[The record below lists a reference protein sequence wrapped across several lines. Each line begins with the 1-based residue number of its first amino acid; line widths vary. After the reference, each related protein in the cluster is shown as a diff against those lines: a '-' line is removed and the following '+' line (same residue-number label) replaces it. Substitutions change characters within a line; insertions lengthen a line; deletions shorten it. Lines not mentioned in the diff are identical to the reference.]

1 MKLSSDAVDIPPSSV
16 GVYDAIFRR
25 RSVKEFTPDPVPRET
40 LERLFAAAI
49 WAPNHR
55 LTEPTRFFAVP
66 KDGPMRARLAE
77 AAWRSAYDESD
88 NPSPERKR
96 RSADG
101 KRDRVVDA
109 PAMVYVY
116 SLPGDSEEVTRENY
130 ATACCAVQN
139 IALAAVAE
147 GLSLD
152 WSTGGLTRIPGLAGM
167 LGADDAWTMVGVL
180 FIGAAAALPTT
191 QRTPHPEVVAWL
203 E

>member
-1 MKLSSDAVDIPPSSV
+1 MKLSSSDVEVPPSSV
-16 GVYDAIFRR
+16 SVYDAIFRR
-25 RSVKEFTPDPVPRET
+25 RNVKEFTGEPVSRGT
-40 LERLFAAAI
+40 LERLFSAAI

-66 KDGPMRARLAE
+66 HDGSMRQRLAE
-77 AAWRSAYDESD
+77 AAWQSAYDEAA
-88 NPSPERKR
+88 NPSVEQKR

-101 KRDRVVDA
+101 KRDRVLNA

-116 SLPGDSEEVTRENY
+116 SLDGDDDEITRENY

-139 IALAAVAE
+139 MALAAVAE
-147 GLSLD
+147 GLCVD

-180 FIGAAAALPTT
+180 FLGRAAALPTAE
-191 QRTPHPEVVAWL
+191 RTPHSEVVTWL

>member
-1 MKLSSDAVDIPPSSV
+1 MKLSSTEVEVPTSSV
-16 GVYDAIFRR
+16 SVYDAIFRR
-25 RSVKEFTPDPVPRET
+25 RNVKEFTAEPVSRET
-40 LERLFAAAI
+40 LERLFSAAI

-66 KDGPMRARLAE
+66 YDGSMRQRLAE
-77 AAWRSAYDESD
+77 AAWQSAYDEAA
-88 NPSPERKR
+88 NPSPDQKR

-101 KRDRVVDA
+101 KRDRILNA
-109 PAMVYVY
+109 PAMVYIY
-116 SLPGDSEEVTRENY
+116 SLDGDDDEITRENY

-139 IALAAVAE
+139 MALAAVAE
-147 GLSLD
+147 GLCVD

-180 FIGAAAALPTT
+180 FLGRAAALPTAE
-191 QRTPHPEVVAWL
+191 RTPHSEVVTWL